1 MNPELMTEKLQE
13 ILMKALTIC
22 KENQNPELSSEHMM
36 AAFLNEAD
44 IVELL
49 NGFKTDVRKLIS
61 INDSYLDRLVRS
73 DSYENPSVNRYLA
86 TSYNEAMNK
95 SRQRKDK
102 YISMFDMFIA
112 TLFNQSSVC
121 EEMRKYCGFV
131 V

>member
-73 DSYENPSVNRYLA
+73 Y
-86 TSYNEAMNK
+86 
-95 SRQRKDK
+95 
-102 YISMFDMFIA
+102 
-112 TLFNQSSVC
+112 
-121 EEMRKYCGFV
+121 
-131 V
+131 